1 MSVLAIGTDESTTP
15 DAGVERPGLP
25 PSMVERMTL
34 ILDAFDSPST
44 RLTLEQVARV
54 THLPR
59 STAHRIL
66 DQLVRLEWLSHSTF
80 GYALG
85 ARSLGLG
92 GAGGG
97 HLELREAAAA
107 ALHELQVRTGLVV
120 HLAVLDGPAVRYL
133 DKVGGRFASAVPSRV
148 GGRAPAHCTAL
159 GKAMLAWLP
168 AEEVESQVVPALGRQ
183 TSRTICDTATLHQ
196 ELSRIRARNGLSF
209 ERGECFAE
217 ISCVAAAVRGP
228 EGPVGA
234 ISLVGDARTPLERVA
249 PLVVAAA
256 RQVTAELFPSLRVD
270 ADRSPGPAV
279 RRQGRR
285 SAGAVDGSWSPQALG
300 RMLAAT
306 EHGDWL

>member
-1 MSVLAIGTDESTTP
+1 MSVLAIGANEPTTP

-34 ILDAFDSPST
+34 ILDAFESPST

-92 GAGGG
+92 GTGGG
-97 HLELREAAAA
+97 QLELREAAAA

-120 HLAVLDGPAVRYL
+120 HLAVLDGAAVRYL

-168 AEEVESQVVPALGRQ
+168 AEDVECQVVPELGRQ
-183 TSRTICDTATLHQ
+183 TSRTICDVATLHQ
-196 ELSRIRARNGLSF
+196 ELSRIRARNGLAF

-228 EGPVGA
+228 EGPVAA

-249 PLVVAAA
+249 PLIVAAA

-285 SAGAVDGSWSPQALG
+285 STGAADGSWSPQALD